1 MATPSSIV
9 LRGVIPPLITPLLE
23 PDRLDVSGLE
33 RLVEHVLGGGV
44 SGLFILGTSGEAPGL
59 SYRLRRE
66 FIERVCRQVG
76 SRVPVLVGITDTAF
90 AESVSLARFAAEQG
104 TSALVVAPPY
114 YTPPGQAEFLA
125 YLSDLLEELPLPL
138 VLYNMPAM
146 TKVNLAL
153 DTIRRAADMPNVIG
167 IKDSSGNMVFYHDLL
182 RFARERAGFNVLI
195 GAEELLGESVLFGGH
210 GGIPGGAN
218 IAPRL
223 YVQMYEAALKW
234 DGARMIELQAQ
245 ILALGDVYRVGRHA
259 SSIIKGIKCAL
270 NLMGICSDC
279 MTEPFHRFDPPERE
293 RVRLLLEARQADQI
307 VATM

>member
-1 MATPSSIV
+1 
-9 LRGVIPPLITPLLE
+9 
-23 PDRLDVSGLE
+23 
-33 RLVEHVLGGGV
+33 
-44 SGLFILGTSGEAPGL
+44 
-59 SYRLRRE
+59 
-66 FIERVCRQVG
+66 
-76 SRVPVLVGITDTAF
+76 
-90 AESVSLARFAAEQG
+90 
-104 TSALVVAPPY
+104 
-114 YTPPGQAEFLA
+114 
-125 YLSDLLEELPLPL
+125 LEELPLPL